1 MADLNRT
8 RRAFKATAG
17 VLGTICGVAVLYLVM
32 PLGRTNAELDRDLA
46 DARNEF
52 KQKEIQVRPLR
63 GLPEK
68 LVKTHEDIQKFYRD
82 RLPARQSAVSEEI
95 GTLASTNHVTLSDVH
110 YENQETEIPDLRAVL
125 VDTQLSGEYANVAKF
140 INAIERDKT
149 FFIVDGIT
157 LDEQKA
163 GAVRLQLKLETYLRP
178 SNVESA
184 PDKSPVKS
192 KDKSAGPA
200 AGKTGA

>member
-1 MADLNRT
+1 MADLNRMRKT
-8 RRAFKATAG
+8 FKVAAG
-17 VLGTICGVAVLYLVM
+17 VLGTICAVAVLYLVM

-52 KQKEIQVRPLR
+52 KQKDIQVRPLR
-63 GLPEK
+63 GLPDK
-68 LVKTHEDIQKFYRD
+68 LVKTHEDIQKFYRE

-95 GTLASTNHVTLSDVH
+95 GSLANKNHVTLSDVH
-110 YENQETEIPDLRAVL
+110 YENQETEIPDLRAVVL
-125 VDTQLSGEYANVAKF
+125 DTQLSGDYANVAKF
-140 INAIERDKT
+140 INAVERDKT

-184 PDKSPVKS
+184 PEKS
-192 KDKSAGPA
+192 KEKSAGSG
-200 AGKTGA
+200 AGKTGD